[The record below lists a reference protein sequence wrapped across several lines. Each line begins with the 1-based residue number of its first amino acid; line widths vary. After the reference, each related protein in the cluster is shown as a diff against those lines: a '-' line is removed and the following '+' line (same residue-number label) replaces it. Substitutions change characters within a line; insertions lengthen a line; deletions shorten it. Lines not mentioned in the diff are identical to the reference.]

1 MGTFCHFVAIYQ
13 KKFKCYQKCC
23 PMSQDYLW
31 CTSNLPPFTPES
43 WYFPDWDWTFRGLM
57 SIKLKKIERRVNT
70 WTINSNFGNLIHHV
84 LSYCIKLN
92 VANANNKTV
101 KHIWMINSRGR
112 VEAIISQLCILIITA
127 TLIKM
132 QFLPF
137 KFIKLSANKNS
148 FLNQLFCFKTKTIEF
163 MLS

>member
-1 MGTFCHFVAIYQ
+1 MGQF
-13 KKFKCYQKCC
+13 
-23 PMSQDYLW
+23 
-31 CTSNLPPFTPES
+31 
-43 WYFPDWDWTFRGLM
+43 
-57 SIKLKKIERRVNT
+57 
-70 WTINSNFGNLIHHV
+70 NSNFGNLIHHV

-132 QFLPF
+132 QFFPL
-137 KFIKLSANKNS
+137 FIKLSENKNS
-148 FLNQLFCFKTKTIEF
+148 FLN
-163 MLS
+163 